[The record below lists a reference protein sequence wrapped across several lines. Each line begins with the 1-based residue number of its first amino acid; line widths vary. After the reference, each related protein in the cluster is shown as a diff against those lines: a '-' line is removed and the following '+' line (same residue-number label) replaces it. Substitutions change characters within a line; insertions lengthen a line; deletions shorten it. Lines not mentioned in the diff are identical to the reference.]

1 MDRGDLI
8 FRAKIGLVVAVWFM
22 VLYGG
27 ADFVMRG
34 ATDLP
39 SVQTPWDKM
48 LPFWPSFA
56 VLYLTVTPFLCLPLL
71 IIPDQSGIKV
81 LALTLMVVTAIG
93 ALMFI
98 AFPVADPLFPPGPH
112 PAPLRFADMINLD
125 LNNLPSLHV
134 ALTVTT
140 FLAMRSNLGRAQVP
154 VALWAALVIFSTLVT
169 CQHDLASVGAGMIL
183 AAVGHLGI
191 APVVRRVIQERG

>member
-1 MDRGDLI
+1 MGRDELI
-8 FRAKIGLVVAVWFM
+8 FRAKVGSVVAVWFA

-27 ADFVMRG
+27 ADLLMRG
-34 ATDLP
+34 ATELP
-39 SVQTPWDKM
+39 SVQTPWDEM

-71 IIPDQSGIKV
+71 VIPDRSGIKV

-93 ALMFI
+93 ALIFVM
-98 AFPVADPLFPPGPH
+98 FPVADPLFPPGPH
-112 PAPLRFADMINLD
+112 TAALRFADWINLD

-140 FLAMRSNLGRAQVP
+140 FLAMRSSLGRAQVP
-154 VALWAALVIFSTLVT
+154 VVIWAALVIFSTLVT
-169 CQHDLASVGAGMIL
+169 RQHDLVSAAAGMIL
-183 AAVGHLGI
+183 AAVGHWGV
-191 APVVRRVIQERG
+191 APVVRRCLQERA